1 MLKFPAKGP
10 STLTR
15 LLSFPL
21 LFAGSLAVAQPAP
34 DPTPP
39 PAPAAATAPA
49 ATAPAT
55 SPAPPKQEPAQ
66 ILPAVIPTIPE
77 PPPAGEHEPGE
88 IQPHRTEPGLPPPPP
103 KQGMVPKRRFLPHEA
118 TPITPAGP
126 IWEPGGPLPGKL
138 TIVPYGVIKGD
149 LFFSFSNNRSGVNTF
164 DSPQFGT
171 LVPDGM
177 STDLFGASARKTRFG
192 VHAIWPSPPTF
203 LRATSVEAKVEIDF
217 FGGVLNQGVPS
228 YFSLPRLRF
237 AWAAVSWGRTRLV
250 FGQDNILIAPQVP
263 DSMFRIIPQAGGFT
277 GNLFGRYPQVRVE
290 GSTSGKVRFIWSG
303 GFLANVLNDGLSI
316 SDSQINLFRRPQGG
330 EFSLSPM
337 VQAHFGIGGEIDKKP
352 WTVGLGGHYARRNT
366 QVYSVA
372 CAAGATC
379 PPTALTETPDGNNA
393 SDGWA
398 VSLDAL
404 IPLHRTLVLKGEVW
418 IGDELEA
425 LAGGINQG
433 LNLTRGGPNSVVT
446 SVNGSVRAAGGWVE
460 LLWNPIPWL
469 QVSTV
474 FLGDDPF
481 DDTLSAAANTRLKIL
496 SSYNWVAIELLR
508 GFFVGVEYDYIRTDV
523 RTGQAASPELT
534 LESHF
539 LSLNNVFS
547 F

>member
-1 MLKFPAKGP
+1 MSRSNLIGLL
-10 STLTR
+10 TL
-15 LLSFPL
+15 PL
-21 LFAGSLAVAQPAP
+21 LFTGSFVLAQPAP
-34 DPTPP
+34 APTPTQP
-39 PAPAAATAPA
+39 PDAATAPA
-49 ATAPAT
+49 V
-55 SPAPPKQEPAQ
+55 SPAPRKEDPGQSPPAVAPTPPVPAAEHEPA
-66 ILPAVIPTIPE
+66 
-77 PPPAGEHEPGE
+77 PAGEQEPGE
-88 IQPHRTEPGLPPPPP
+88 IHPHRTEPGVPPPPS
-103 KQGMVPKRRFLPHEA
+103 KIGMVPKKRFFPHEA
-118 TPITPAGP
+118 TAITPAGP

-149 LFFSFSNNRSGVNTF
+149 LFFSFSTDRSGVNTF

-192 VHAIWPSPPTF
+192 VHAIWPTAPSF
-203 LRATSVEAKVEIDF
+203 FRATSVEAKVEIDF

-250 FGQDNILIAPQVP
+250 FGQDNILIAPQIP
-263 DSMFRIIPQAGGFT
+263 DSMFRQIPQAGGFT
-277 GNLFGRYPQVRVE
+277 GNLFGRYPQVRLE
-290 GSTSGKVRFIWSG
+290 GSTSGKVRFIWAG

-337 VQAHFGIGGEIDKKP
+337 AQVHFGVGGEINKKP

-372 CAAGATC
+372 CPAGQTC

-404 IPLHRTLVLKGEVW
+404 VPLHRTLVLKGEVW

-433 LNLTRGGPNSVVT
+433 LNLSRGGPNSVVT
-446 SVNGSVRAAGGWVE
+446 SVNGSVRSAGGWVE

-469 QVSTV
+469 QVSSV

-496 SSYNWVAIELLR
+496 SSYNWFAIELLK
-508 GFFVGVEYDYIRTDV
+508 GFFVGLEYDYIRTDV
-523 RTGQAASPELT
+523 RTGQAASPERT

-539 LSLNNVFS
+539 LSLNNVFI

>member
-1 MLKFPAKGP
+1 MSRSNLIG
-10 STLTR
+10 
-15 LLSFPL
+15 LLSLPL
-21 LFAGSLAVAQPAP
+21 LFTSSFVFAQPAP
-34 DPTPP
+34 APAPP
-39 PAPAAATAPA
+39 PAPDAATAPA
-49 ATAPAT
+49 A
-55 SPAPPKQEPAQ
+55 SPAPRKEDPGQTPPAVVPTPPVPAVEHEPA
-66 ILPAVIPTIPE
+66 
-77 PPPAGEHEPGE
+77 PAGEQEPGE
-88 IQPHRTEPGLPPPPP
+88 IHPHRTEPGIPPPPS
-103 KQGMVPKRRFLPHEA
+103 KKGMVPKRRFFPHEA

-138 TIVPYGVIKGD
+138 TIVPYGVIKTD
-149 LFFSFSNNRSGVNTF
+149 LFFSFATDRSGVNTF

-171 LVPDGM
+171 LLPDGM

-192 VHAIWPSPPTF
+192 VHAIWPTAPSF
-203 LRATSVEAKVEIDF
+203 FRATSVEAKVEIDF

-237 AWAAVSWGRTRLV
+237 AWAGISWGRTRLV

-263 DSMFRIIPQAGGFT
+263 DSMFRQIPQAGGFT
-277 GNLFGRYPQVRVE
+277 GNLFGRYPQVRLE
-290 GSTSGKVRFIWSG
+290 GSTSGTVRFIWAG

-330 EFSLSPM
+330 EFSVSPM

-372 CAAGATC
+372 CPAGQTC

-404 IPLHRTLVLKGEVW
+404 VPLHRTLVLKGEVW

-469 QVSTV
+469 QVSSV

-496 SSYNWVAIELLR
+496 SSYNWFAIELLK
-508 GFFVGVEYDYIRTDV
+508 GFFVGLEYDYIRTDV
-523 RTGQAASPELT
+523 RTGQAASPERT

-539 LSLNNVFS
+539 LSLNNVFI